1 MIIIVDENV
10 RISLTRTKHTWSQA
24 RNKCS
29 LIGIEHT
36 NLAFQTFDSELMW
49 TGESARYLPW
59 VEYLGKLVFSIEL
72 LLLCKKKRTLL
83 GLKKCN
89 YL

>member
-1 MIIIVDENV
+1 MILIVDGNV
-10 RISLTRTKHTWSQA
+10 RISLTSTKHTWSQA

-36 NLAFQTFDSELMW
+36 NLNKTFDSELMW

-72 LLLCKKKRTLL
+72 FVLCKNKRTLL
-83 GLKKCN
+83 
-89 YL
+89 